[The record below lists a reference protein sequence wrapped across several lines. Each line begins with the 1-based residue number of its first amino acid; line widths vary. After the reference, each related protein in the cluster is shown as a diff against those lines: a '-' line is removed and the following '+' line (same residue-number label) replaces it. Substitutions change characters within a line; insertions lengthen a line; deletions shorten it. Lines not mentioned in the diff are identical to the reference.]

1 MKGFVLTGK
10 LVLTQW
16 KVSCLTMFGVIILT
30 LVVNME
36 FIQTNKKSELLVF
49 EGYGYIRH
57 RQFTDGASS

>member
-1 MKGFVLTGK
+1 
-10 LVLTQW
+10 
-16 KVSCLTMFGVIILT
+16 MFGVIILT

-49 EGYGYIRH
+49 EGYGYIKH